1 MDRGSSAARAPQSYL
16 QRRRG
21 PRVPFRQPKA
31 LRRLSRPPRNVGFL
45 AAAGG
50 DRQSQ
55 RQRLRRAVELTF
67 LEIAVDAAELV
78 RYMRQTHDRAVAGL
92 REGREGSC
100 LHLDRED
107 PLIAPLCDRGGGL
120 AKRRIGGPGRP
131 SNHMAAR
138 RSKSRVRTSQA
149 SASTNREAGR

>member
-31 LRRLSRPPRNVGFL
+31 LRRLSRPPLNVGFL

-67 LEIAVDAAELV
+67 LEIAVDAAELFV
-78 RYMRQTHDRAVAGL
+78 TCARHTT
-92 REGREGSC
+92 GRSQAC
-100 LHLDRED
+100 
-107 PLIAPLCDRGGGL
+107 
-120 AKRRIGGPGRP
+120 AK
-131 SNHMAAR
+131 AR
-138 RSKSRVRTSQA
+138 REAASISTVRIP
-149 SASTNREAGR
+149 